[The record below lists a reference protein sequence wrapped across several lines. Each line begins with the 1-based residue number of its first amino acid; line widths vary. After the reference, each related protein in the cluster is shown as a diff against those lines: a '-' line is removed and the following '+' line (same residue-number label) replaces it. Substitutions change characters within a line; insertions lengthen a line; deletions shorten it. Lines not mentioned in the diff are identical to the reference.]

1 MPGVNPDPDGYGD
14 WRDMTI
20 AEGLHWL
27 RLRWVSLLLA
37 LGLIED
43 LGDQDDEGVANDR

>member
-1 MPGVNPDPDGYGD
+1 
-14 WRDMTI
+14 MTI

-27 RLRWVSLLLA
+27 RLRVVSLLLA

-43 LGDQDDEGVANDR
+43 LGDAPDEDVANDR